1 MGRGAAARDSRPNAC
16 GAPMT
21 LLLGD
26 VAPDFIQDSTHGKIS
41 FHDWI
46 GDSWCV
52 LFSHPADFTPICT
65 TELGR
70 VAQLADAWAR
80 RNVKV
85 IALSVD
91 SLEDHRAWLGDVEE
105 TQSCSVGYP
114 ILADADRSVSTL
126 YGMIHP
132 NADPKHTVRSVFV
145 IDHNKL
151 LRASFTYPPSTGRN
165 FDEILRLIDSLQL
178 TDGYKVAT
186 PVDWRDGDDV
196 VIVPSLKDPEELKRR
211 FPKGWTELRP
221 YLRVTPQ
228 PNK

>member
-1 MGRGAAARDSRPNAC
+1 
-16 GAPMT
+16 MT

-26 VAPDFIQDSTHGKIS
+26 TVPDFTQDSTHGPIA

-46 GDSWCV
+46 GDAWCV
-52 LFSHPADFTPICT
+52 LFSHPADYTPVCT

-70 VAQLADAWAR
+70 VAQLAPEWAR

-91 SLEDHRAWLGDVEE
+91 SVADHDAWMGDVEE
-105 TQSCSVGYP
+105 TQGCSVGYP
-114 ILADADRSVSTL
+114 VLADTDRKVSTL

-132 NADPKHTVRSVFV
+132 KADPNFTVRAVYV
-145 IDHNKL
+145 IDPQKR

-165 FDEILRLIDSLQL
+165 FDEVLRLIDSLQL
-178 TDGYKVAT
+178 MDGYKVAT

-196 VIVPSLKDPEELKRR
+196 IIPPSVTDPEELARR
-211 FPKGWTELRP
+211 YPKGFRTVKP
-221 YLRVTPQ
+221 YLRITPQ
-228 PNK
+228 PNR